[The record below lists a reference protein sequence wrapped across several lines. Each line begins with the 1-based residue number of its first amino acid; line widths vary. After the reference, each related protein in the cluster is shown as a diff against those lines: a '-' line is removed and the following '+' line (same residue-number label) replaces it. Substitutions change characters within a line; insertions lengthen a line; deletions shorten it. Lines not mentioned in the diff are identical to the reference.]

1 MSETAW
7 ITINSLKLSK
17 TGPLLQGII
26 SFKIIENQLK
36 KKGNLRLNVTF
47 HVVLSTGLYT
57 EVKSRNE
64 RTCAKFSKTH
74 ILQFSLPDP
83 LNSSDAL
90 PLLTSTLS
98 PKDYKSL
105 VIWFFEEIQGAVAL
119 FDGRISICDW
129 LPLGPFRDPSL
140 APPGPLGP
148 RARSHMW
155 PLWPSD
161 YGPDGHG
168 YKSNLRQEA
177 SLPSF

>member
-1 MSETAW
+1 MCETVW
-7 ITINSLKLSK
+7 ITLNSLKLSK

-26 SFKIIENQLK
+26 SFKIIENQFF

-47 HVVLSTGLYT
+47 YMVLSTGLYT

-64 RTCAKFSKTH
+64 WTCAKSSKTH

-83 LNSSDAL
+83 MNSSDVL

-98 PKDYKSL
+98 PKGYKSL

-129 LPLGPFRDPSL
+129 LPYGQTRQLVAPRGFLWPFP
-140 APPGPLGP
+140 APP
-148 RARSHMW
+148 
-155 PLWPSD
+155 
-161 YGPDGHG
+161 
-168 YKSNLRQEA
+168 EA
-177 SLPSF
+177 CLLLLI